1 MSAVI
6 KTFPPRGAWLAVQ
19 LDAGVALPDFVAALT
34 SAGMTVVNERGRVR
48 VAPLPHFIRKED
60 STDGRRR

>member
-19 LDAGVALPDFVAALT
+19 LDAGVALPDFVSALT

-48 VAPLPHFIRKED
+48 VAALPHFIRKED
-60 STDGRRR
+60 STDGRRC